1 MEKNRANRPVLLV
14 GGIVALAVLMLFF
27 MTKTGDGQNRLTNEQ
42 QLANLLSEIH
52 GVGQV
57 QVYFHYEEQQKD
69 NQFLS
74 VTGQDKLTG
83 VIIVAQG
90 ATNAEVRI
98 LLKETIGNVLQIPT
112 HRIQVVPMQN
122 KEESK

>member
-69 NQFLS
+69 NQFLA

-112 HRIQVVPMQN
+112 HRIQ
-122 KEESK
+122 ERTI